1 VNEELFS
8 HLAVVRALSSP
19 ATSQRVSSTTFVTAA
34 NSLMVSYPFT
44 AIFTWSPSGSPFNSL
59 QETCNSIKSLSSCA
73 ELKWEVI
80 ATVKTCNST
89 VHVPAAEK
97 KKGKEQ
103 KSSVVFIEYDDCNGM
118 CVIHSKP
125 SSQYCSDDVLIA
137 DENIE
142 NLLTPFAGLSHRST
156 RKIQGFRYH
165 LGDHIASVGIVD
177 HGPLAGQVVLEL
189 AYLGLETDLAETMSQ
204 LCALANSFV
213 SSSDRSSAHLHFK
226 YFFRPFEAKQS
237 KQFLFSDR
245 ALLWIDSLQ
254 LLQP

>member
-1 VNEELFS
+1 
-8 HLAVVRALSSP
+8 
-19 ATSQRVSSTTFVTAA
+19 
-34 NSLMVSYPFT
+34 MVSYPLT
-44 AIFTWSPSGSPFNSL
+44 AIFTWSPNGSPFNSL
-59 QETCNSIKSLSSCA
+59 QETCNCIKGLSLCS

-80 ATVKTCNST
+80 ATVKTCNTT

-103 KSSVVFIEYDDCNGM
+103 KSSVVFIEYDDCNAV

-125 SSQYCSDDVLIA
+125 SSQYFHDDVLIA

-142 NLLTPFAGLSHRST
+142 NLLTPFAGLSHRSI
-156 RKIQGFRYH
+156 RKIQGFRYN
-165 LGDHIASVGIVD
+165 LGDHIACVGIVD
-177 HGPLAGQVVLEL
+177 HGPLAGHVVLEL
-189 AYLGLETDLAETMSQ
+189 AYLGLESDQTETMSQ

-213 SSSDRSSAHLHFK
+213 SSADRSSPNLQFK
-226 YFFRPFEAKQS
+226 YFFRPFEATPRS
-237 KQFLFSDR
+237 QFQFSDR